1 MFEDTSKQ
9 LSESHSLQIQLANKL
24 EENQKYLNDFKIK
37 YQNLE
42 SDHIEMINDLQN
54 KLNNYE
60 GLTDAYEIDIN
71 SKKQQIIQLE
81 QSLSETKFLLDEAQS
96 QIESE
101 KTELS
106 NLETVRKDLEAQRS
120 FYTNEIKDN
129 DIKGTLS
136 Y

>member
-1 MFEDTSKQ
+1 
-9 LSESHSLQIQLANKL
+9 
-24 EENQKYLNDFKIK
+24 
-37 YQNLE
+37 
-42 SDHIEMINDLQN
+42 
-54 KLNNYE
+54 
-60 GLTDAYEIDIN
+60 
-71 SKKQQIIQLE
+71 LE

-129 DIKGTLS
+129 DIKGIYIFFIILNKLIRIS
-136 Y
+136 